1 MRGELR
7 RRRGG
12 ASYGDDDEERATTT
26 EERVL
31 GFFGLVLPFW
41 YRGSVLGFFF
51 FFFDKH
57 SISFGLFCFCSVL
70 YRLYRVLG
78 IGFFCSDVTG
88 GTVGKFDV

>member
-1 MRGELR
+1 M
-7 RRRGG
+7 
-12 ASYGDDDEERATTT
+12 TTRSEYWGFLVWFCRFGT
-26 EERVL
+26 EALYWV
-31 GFFGLVLPFW
+31 FF
-41 YRGSVLGFFF
+41 FFF

>member
-1 MRGELR
+1 MRGELWR
-7 RRRGG
+7 RRRG
-12 ASYGDDDEERATTT
+12 ASYGDDD

-41 YRGSVLGFFF
+41 YRGSVLGFL
-51 FFFDKH
+51 FFDKH

-70 YRLYRVLG
+70 YRLYRALG

-88 GTVGKFDV
+88 GTMGKFDV